1 MATKRNRLPS
11 GTLQIR
17 IESGK
22 FLLPDVVASRISNM
36 VPTSEGTLR
45 SIQGPTPYLPY
56 YPDFI
61 PDISF
66 PIVTMETLDLRPHG
80 LFHAVIKETNRDILL
95 YFIGPTIW
103 EFRGWEHGWYPL
115 IGSPEDSAE
124 LEAKLFNNSRPQF
137 PTQFEATDQGI
148 IIVPQGSRAYF
159 YDGKC
164 VAPLG
169 YDMAPGP
176 PTGHGPNS
184 SEDGVTFALLHRGE
198 YDASAYPP
206 YVPDYYLYGEEISL
220 TAAIGE
226 ADPLLNNKGYRHDAQ
241 HGFKTAM
248 HKDFGTGRVGTVEP
262 NPGDVGV
269 TGIVL
274 DCRYRA
280 AIQWIDRWGNLSPV
294 SGRSNEVYIT
304 EQPAFT
310 YGVYEGPELGEEP
323 GDHPEHSVSP
333 AKVDLVLKQI
343 AWSGIEPGPERT
355 IGRTLAR
362 TKDLDH
368 SGTSDL
374 FKMRAY
380 AQEGGSNFATIPD
393 NCTTIFPDNVPDSW
407 LFIPIEQPVQVPLFK
422 LTRIAFGR
430 HFIANMKGEEG
441 LVRWSM
447 PSRWGTFLEG
457 DFIFPDSTGETITGL
472 WRAQQ
477 GLLVFTSISTYIF
490 VPNASGDGF
499 KSQTVSAKIGCVAA
513 SSLSTLADGRTV
525 WLGQRGFYIYDGN
538 GITLISDPIDKTINT
553 LNKARIKQACAIF
566 DVATKE
572 YRCWVP
578 RYGSK
583 ENDLCLIYDGVGWRE
598 RTDIQALAACVTRDH
613 RHYTLVAGKNTGTFT
628 ATPPVDPPDYNVW
641 LLDHQNTG
649 YDPDRSEA
657 IIETAWL
664 TGLAGKGRSTALTV
678 YLWLR
683 ETKSLNSTPS
693 DSNNQSAPTI
703 TIEVAR
709 DWREATIETVTTELV
724 PADDSPPLYDETL
737 LGTGSVW
744 TQRRPFWVRA
754 MIYVPSCETFK
765 LRLKNRGDWEFVGLV
780 FDEQPKKSGGA
791 RIPITTS

>member
-17 IESGK
+17 VESGK
-22 FLLPDVVASRISNM
+22 FLLPDTVAAKISNM
-36 VPTSEGTLR
+36 VPTEEGTLR
-45 SIQGPTPYLPY
+45 SITGPAPYLPY
-56 YPDFI
+56 YPAFT
-61 PDISF
+61 PDPNFNLGSMVSIA
-66 PIVTMETLDLRPHG
+66 EDERPHG
-80 LFHAVIKETNRDILL
+80 VFHAIVKETNRDILL

-103 EFRGWEHGWYPL
+103 DFRGWEHGWFPL
-115 IGSPEDSAE
+115 IGNSADSPQLD
-124 LEAKLFNNSRPQF
+124 AKLHNNSRPQF
-137 PTQFEATDQGI
+137 PTQFEATDQGV
-148 IIVPQGSRAYF
+148 IIVPQGTRAYF

-169 YDMAPGP
+169 YDVSPGP

-198 YDASAYPP
+198 YDVGPPAAYI
-206 YVPDYYLYGEEISL
+206 PDYYLYGEEISL
-220 TAAIGE
+220 SPDVGK
-226 ADPLLNNKGYRHDAQ
+226 ADPLLNNRGYRHDAQ
-241 HGFKTAM
+241 HGFATSM
-248 HKDFGTGRVGTVEP
+248 HKAFGNGRVGTVEP

-280 AIQWIDRWGNLSPV
+280 AVQWIDRWGNLSPV

-310 YGVYEGPELGEEP
+310 YGVYEGPDLGDDTP
-323 GDHPEHSVSP
+323 DHSVSP
-333 AKVDLVLKQI
+333 AKVDLVLKQV

-355 IGRTLAR
+355 IGRILSR

-374 FKMRAY
+374 FTMRSY

-407 LFIPIEQPVQVPLFK
+407 LFIPVKEPVPVPTFK

-430 HFIANMKGEEG
+430 HFIANMKGQEG
-441 LVRWSM
+441 QVRWSM
-447 PSRWGTFLEG
+447 PNRWGTFLEG
-457 DFIFPDSTGETITGL
+457 DYLFPDATGEAITGL
-472 WRAQQ
+472 WRAEQ
-477 GLLVFTSISTYIF
+477 GLLVFTAYSTYIF
-490 VPNASGDGF
+490 TPNSSGDGF
-499 KSQTVSAKIGCVAA
+499 KSQTVSAKVGCAA
-513 SSLSTLADGRTV
+513 PSSLSTLDDGRTV
-525 WLGQRGFYIYDGN
+525 WLSQGGFYTYDGQ
-538 GITLISDPIDKTINT
+538 GITLISEPIAKTINT
-553 LNKARIKQACAIF
+553 LNKARLKQACSSF
-566 DVATKE
+566 DPKTKE
-572 YRCWVP
+572 YRCWVA
-578 RYGSK
+578 RYGDQ
-583 ENDLCLIYDGVGWRE
+583 ENSLCLIYTGEGWRE
-598 RTDIQALAACVTRDH
+598 RNDIEALASCVTRDH
-613 RHYTLVAGKNTGTFT
+613 RSYTLVAGKCPGKFT
-628 ATPPVDPPDYNVW
+628 AAVGPFVPPEYNLWV
-641 LLDHQNTG
+641 LDHQNTG
-649 YDPDRSEA
+649 FDPDRAEA
-657 IIETAWL
+657 TIETAWL
-664 TGLAGKGRSTALTV
+664 TGLAGKERATALTV

-683 ETKSLNSTPS
+683 ETKSLNTTAS

-709 DWREATIETVTTELV
+709 DWREATIETVITELV
-724 PADDSPPLYDETL
+724 PADDKPPLYDETL
-737 LGTGSVW
+737 LGSGRVW

-780 FDEQPKKSGGA
+780 FDEQPKHSGGA
-791 RIPITTS
+791 RVPITTS